1 MNKLTTSIFFLLI
14 ITMFSCIYYYYETPV
29 KAKPLPAPSP
39 LVNEIIDYHSQVK
52 PILEQRCIVCHAC
65 YDAPCQLKMGS
76 YTGIERGANKA
87 RVYDGERLIEANLTR
102 LFEDAH
108 TQEQWRQKE
117 FFPVVADNPQINYS
131 ELSSSEYE
139 TAAKLNI
146 TSSVMAHLLQLKQDK
161 PLALDKTN
169 TKRLSEEEF
178 PLDINRDY
186 QCPTIDTI
194 EAYKEDNPQW
204 GMPYGL
210 PSINKQEHNILMN
223 WIAQGSIGDDIVS
236 VSTQNQ
242 DQIIKWEAFLNQDDL
257 KTRLMS
263 RYLFEHLFLVNL
275 YFDADK
281 PKQFF
286 KLIRSATA
294 PGQKIK
300 GIYTRRPF
308 DDPKVERVYY
318 RLVPMKQT
326 LIHKSHIP
334 IILNT
339 QRMEKWQSWFLND
352 DYQVTKMP
360 SYIPEDASNPFIT
373 FAQIPLKA
381 RYKYLLDESQNTIM
395 EFIKGPVCR
404 GQMALNVINDH
415 FWVVFIDPDLELV
428 QNSDE
433 FMQQARQKIALP
445 AEQQSNA
452 LPTSWMNY
460 ASMERDYLTTKAQFI
475 KKYIQ
480 NKVSVDLDL
489 LWDGNGNNE
498 NRALTIFR
506 HKDAASVVKG
516 LVGETPQTA
525 WVLTYPL
532 FERIHYLLVA
542 GYDVYGN
549 VGHQLNSRMYMDF
562 LRMEGEFNF
571 LSFLPK
577 ATQNKVRN
585 KWYRGSVSEV
595 EDFVYEA
602 NTASLNSDISYKTN
616 DPYKELLTKL
626 KTKFTQP
633 ISSRHNIENGFN
645 TKSVIENLKIINK
658 LQGKG
663 VSILPETS
671 IVRVFDENSAEEHFY
686 TMLRHSA
693 YTNISHLFNEEDR
706 RLPEE
711 DTVTIASGFLTSHP
725 NIFMEV
731 PLNKLS
737 DFTKKVANLSS
748 EQDYT
753 KLLNQYG
760 IRRSSDNFWN
770 FSDNMHTYFAKN
782 YPVEFAYLDF
792 NRLENR

>member
-1 MNKLTTSIFFLLI
+1 
-14 ITMFSCIYYYYETPV
+14 MFSCIYYYYETPV
-29 KAKPLPAPSP
+29 KAKPLPTPSP

-117 FFPVVADNPQINYS
+117 FFPVVADKPQINYS

-139 TAAKLNI
+139 TAARLNI

-626 KTKFTQP
+626 KTKFTQS

-645 TKSVIENLKIINK
+645 AKSVIENLKIINK

-671 IVRVFDENSAEEHFY
+671 IVRVFDENSGEEHFY

-725 NIFMEV
+725 NVFMEV
-731 PLNKLS
+731 PFNKLS
-737 DFTKKVANLSS
+737 DFTKKMTNLSS

-760 IRRSSDNFWN
+760 IRRSSDNFWS
-770 FSDNMHTYFAKN
+770 FADNMHTYFAKN